1 MSLWYQITQEASN
14 RNSLWLHPFL
24 QAPGLP
30 FAEVLSEREVE
41 EAFAAEDVEFGQL
54 DGSVYTPALT
64 LWGFLSQVLHTGEL
78 RSCSAAVSRIIML
91 LVALGRDPCSSDTG
105 AYCRARA
112 KLPEV
117 VIRRLAV
124 QVGRKLESQ
133 VPADWLWQGRHVK
146 LADGTTLTMPDTPA
160 NQAAYPQ
167 NTAQKPG
174 LGFPIVRMV
183 VLLSL
188 ATGLL
193 CDMALGPYAGK
204 ETGENALLRTLW
216 DALSP
221 GDILLADRLYCSYC
235 LLALAMQRNVDCVVR
250 LHQKRRVDFRRGQC
264 IAHGDRLVQWRRP
277 QRPEWMDE
285 ATYATIPTTLRL
297 RQILVEVHE
306 PGFRVEKLVVVTTL
320 LDAQRYPAQDI
331 AALYHYRWNAELD
344 LRALKQSLAMDHLR
358 CKSPEMIRKEIWTAW
373 LGYNLI
379 RKSIAQAALLHG
391 KLPRQIGFAGA
402 RQAIAA
408 SWDRLTDAPASM
420 IHTLAAVQFEAIASH
435 NVGDRPNR
443 VEPRAVKRRP
453 KPHRLLTKPR
463 HEARKA
469 LLAAGRKRR

>member
-1 MSLWYQITQEASN
+1 MSLLYQAGREATN

-30 FAEVLSEREVE
+30 FAGVLSEGEVE
-41 EAFAAEDVEFGQL
+41 EAFAAEGGEFGQL

-78 RSCSAAVSRIIML
+78 RSCSAAVSRIIVL

-112 KLPEV
+112 KLPEA

-124 QVGRKLESQ
+124 QVGERLESQ
-133 VPADWLWQGRHVK
+133 VPADWQWYGRHVK

-160 NQAAYPQ
+160 NQQAYPQ
-167 NTAQKPG
+167 NTAQQPG

-193 CDMALGPYAGK
+193 CDLALGPYAGK

-216 DALSP
+216 DALRP
-221 GDILLADRLYCSYC
+221 GDILLGDRLYCSYC
-235 LLALAMQRNVDCVVR
+235 LLALALQRNVDAVVR
-250 LHQKRRVDFRRGQC
+250 LHQRRKADFRRGRC
-264 IAHGDRLVQWRRP
+264 VAHGDRVVEWRRP

-285 ATYATIPTTLRL
+285 ATYATIPATLRL

-320 LDAQRYPAQDI
+320 LDAKRYPAQDI

-358 CKSPEMIRKEIWTAW
+358 CQSPGMVRKEIWTAW

-379 RKSIAQAALLHG
+379 RKSIAQAALVHG

-402 RQAIAA
+402 RQAITA
-408 SWDRLTDAPASM
+408 SWDRLTDASASM
-420 IHTLAAVQFEAIASH
+420 IRTWASIQFEAIASH

-443 VEPRAVKRRP
+443 VEPRAIKRRP
-453 KPHRLLTKPR
+453 KPHRLLRKPR
-463 HEARKA
+463 QEARQE
-469 LLAAGRKRR
+469 LLTTGGKRR

>member
-1 MSLWYQITQEASN
+1 MSLWYQTRQEATN

-30 FAEVLSEREVE
+30 FAGVLSEQEVE
-41 EAFAAEDVEFGQL
+41 EAFAVEGVEFGQL

-64 LWGFLSQVLHTGEL
+64 LWGFLSQVLHTDEL
-78 RSCSAAVSRIIML
+78 RSCSAAVSRIIVL
-91 LVALGRDPCSSDTG
+91 LVAMGRDPCSSDTG

-117 VIRRLAV
+117 VLRRLAV
-124 QVGRKLESQ
+124 QVGQRLESQ
-133 VPADWLWQGRHVK
+133 VPADWLWHGRHVK
-146 LADGTTLTMPDTPA
+146 LADGTTLTMPDTLA
-160 NQAAYPQ
+160 NQQAYPQ

-216 DALSP
+216 DALPP

-235 LLALAMQRNVDCVVR
+235 LLALALQRNVDCVVR
-250 LHQKRRVDFRRGQC
+250 LHQKRRADFRRGQC
-264 IAHGDRLVQWRRP
+264 VARGDRVVEWRRP

-285 ATYATIPTTLRL
+285 ATYAAIPATLRL

-320 LDAQRYPAQDI
+320 LDAERYPTQDV

-358 CKSPEMIRKEIWTAW
+358 CKSPEMVRKEIWTAW

-379 RKSIAQAALLHG
+379 RKSIAQAALVHG
-391 KLPRQIGFAGA
+391 KLPRQIGFVGA

-408 SWDRLTDAPASM
+408 SWDRLTDASASM
-420 IHTLAAVQFEAIASH
+420 IRTLAAAQFEAIASH

-443 VEPRAVKRRP
+443 VEPRAVKRRA
-453 KPHRLLTKPR
+453 KPHKLLTKPR
-463 HEARKA
+463 REAREE
-469 LLAAGRKRR
+469 LLATGRKRR

>member
-1 MSLWYQITQEASN
+1 
-14 RNSLWLHPFL
+14 LHPFL
-24 QAPGLP
+24 QAAGLP
-30 FAEVLSEREVE
+30 FAAVLTEEEVD
-41 EAFAAEDVEFGQL
+41 EALAAEGVTFGEL

-64 LWGFLSQVLHTGEL
+64 LWGWLSQVLQTGEL
-78 RSCSAAVSRIIML
+78 RSCSAAVSRIIVL
-91 LVALGRDPCSSDTG
+91 LLALGRDPCSSDTG

-112 KLPEV
+112 KLPAV
-117 VIRRLAV
+117 VLRRLAV
-124 QVGRKLESQ
+124 QVGQKLEEQ
-133 VPADWLWQGRHVK
+133 APADWLWHGRHVK
-146 LADGTTLTMPDTPA
+146 LADGSTLTTPDTPA

-167 NTAQKPG
+167 STAQKPG

-204 ETGENALLRTLW
+204 ETGENALLRTVW

-235 LLALAMQRNVDCVVR
+235 LLALALQRNVDCVLR
-250 LHQKRRVDFRRGQC
+250 QHQRRKTDFRRGQC
-264 IAHGDRLVQWRRP
+264 IAKGDHVVVWRRP
-277 QRPEWMDE
+277 PRPEWMDE
-285 ATYATIPTTLRL
+285 ATYATIPATLRL
-297 RQILVEVHE
+297 REILVEVHE
-306 PGFRVEKLVVVTTL
+306 RGFRVEKLVVVTTL
-320 LDAQRYPAQDI
+320 LDEKRYPAEDLAQ
-331 AALYHYRWNAELD
+331 LYQYRWNAELD
-344 LRALKQSLAMDHLR
+344 LRSLKQSLAMDHLR
-358 CKSPEMIRKEIWTAW
+358 CQSPEMVRKEIWTAW

-408 SWDRLTDAPASM
+408 SWDRLSDATPPM
-420 IHTLAAVQFEAIASH
+420 IGQLATVQFETIASH
-435 NVGDRPNR
+435 EVGNRPNR

-453 KPHRLLTKPR
+453 KPHKLLTKPR
-463 HEARKA
+463 EEARKE
-469 LLAAGRKRR
+469 LLASGCKRR

>member
-1 MSLWYQITQEASN
+1 MFLLYQPRQEASK
-14 RNSLWLHPFL
+14 RNSSWLHPFF
-24 QAPGLP
+24 QVPGLP
-30 FAEVLSEREVE
+30 FAAVLTEQDVE
-41 EAFAAEDVEFGQL
+41 EAFAAEGVEFGEL
-54 DGSVYTPALT
+54 AGSVYTPALT
-64 LWGFLSQVLHTGEL
+64 LWGWLSQVLHTGEL
-78 RSCSAAVSRIIML
+78 RSCAAAVSRIVVF
-91 LVALGRDPCSSDTG
+91 LVAMGRAPCSSDTG

-124 QVGRKLESQ
+124 QVGQKLQEQ
-133 VPADWLWQGRHVK
+133 IPADWLWHGRHVK

-167 NTAQKPG
+167 NTAQRPG

-204 ETGENALLRTLW
+204 ETGESALLRELW
-216 DALSP
+216 EALKP

-250 LHQKRRVDFRRGQC
+250 LHQKRRADFRRGLC
-264 IAHGDRLVQWRRP
+264 IAQGDHVVVWQRP

-285 ATYATIPTTLRL
+285 ETYATIPPTLSL
-297 RQILVEVHE
+297 REILVEVHE
-306 PGFRVEKLVVVTTL
+306 PGFRVEKLVVVTNL
-320 LDAQRYPAQDI
+320 LDAKRYPAEDVAQ
-331 AALYHYRWNAELD
+331 LYHYRWNAELD
-344 LRALKQSLAMDHLR
+344 IRALKQSLAMDHLR
-358 CKSPEMIRKEIWTAW
+358 CQSPEMVRKEIWTAW

-379 RKSIAQAALLHG
+379 RKSIAQAALKHG
-391 KLPRQIGFAGA
+391 KLPRQISFAGA

-408 SWDRLTDAPASM
+408 SWDRLSDAPASAVRK
-420 IHTLAAVQFEAIASH
+420 LAAVQFEVIARRR
-435 NVGDRPNR
+435 VGDRPNR
-443 VEPRAVKRRP
+443 VEPRAVKRRA
-453 KPHRLLTKPR
+453 KPHKLLTKPR
-463 HEARKA
+463 QEARKE
-469 LLAAGRKRR
+469 LLTSGHKRR

>member
-1 MSLWYQITQEASN
+1 MSPLYPSQREAVN
-14 RNSLWLHPFL
+14 RNALWLTPFL

-30 FAEVLSEREVE
+30 FAAVLSEQEID
-41 EAFAAEDVEFGQL
+41 EAMAAEGVNFGQVG
-54 DGSVYTPALT
+54 GSVYTPALT
-64 LWGFLSQVLHTGEL
+64 LWASLSQVLHTGEL
-78 RSCSAAVSRIIML
+78 RSCAAAVSRVIVL
-91 LVALGRDPCSSDTG
+91 LVSLGRDPCSSDTG

-124 QVGRKLESQ
+124 QVGSRLEEKI
-133 VPADWLWQGRHVK
+133 PADWLWRGRHVK

-160 NQAAYPQ
+160 NQQAYPQ
-167 NTAQKPG
+167 STAQQPG

-204 ETGENALLRTLW
+204 ETGENALLRSLW
-216 DALSP
+216 DALQP

-235 LLALAMQRNVDCVVR
+235 LLALALQRNVDCVVR
-250 LHQKRRVDFRRGQC
+250 LHQKRRADFRRGQC
-264 IAHGDRLVQWRRP
+264 IARGDRVVEWRRP
-277 QRPEWMDE
+277 KCPEWMDE
-285 ATYATIPTTLRL
+285 ATYATIPATLRL

-320 LDAQRYPAQDI
+320 LDAERYPTQDI
-331 AALYHYRWNAELD
+331 AQLYHYRWNAELD
-344 LRALKQSLAMDHLR
+344 LRTLKQSLAMDHLR
-358 CKSPEMIRKEIWTAW
+358 CKSPQMVRKEIWTAW

-379 RKSIAQAALLHG
+379 RKSIAQAALVHG

-420 IHTLAAVQFEAIASH
+420 IRKMAAVQFEVIASH

-453 KPHRLLTKPR
+453 KPHKLLTKPR
-463 HEARKA
+463 REARA
-469 LLAAGRKRR
+469 ELLAAGRKRR

>member
-1 MSLWYQITQEASN
+1 MSLWYQTRQEATN

-30 FAEVLSEREVE
+30 FAGVLSEQEVE
-41 EAFAAEDVEFGQL
+41 EAFAVEGVEFGQL

-64 LWGFLSQVLHTGEL
+64 LWGFLSQVLHTDEL
-78 RSCSAAVSRIIML
+78 RSCSAAVSRIIVL
-91 LVALGRDPCSSDTG
+91 LVAMGRDPCSSDTG

-117 VIRRLAV
+117 VLRRLAV
-124 QVGRKLESQ
+124 QVGQRLESQ
-133 VPADWLWQGRHVK
+133 VPADWLWHGRHVK

-167 NTAQKPG
+167 NTAQQPG

-204 ETGENALLRTLW
+204 ETGENALLRSLW
-216 DALSP
+216 DAMKP

-235 LLALAMQRNVDCVVR
+235 LLALALQRNVDCVVR
-250 LHQKRRVDFRRGQC
+250 LHQRRRADFRRGQC
-264 IAHGDRLVQWRRP
+264 VARGDRLVEWRRP
-277 QRPEWMDE
+277 QRPEWMDQE
-285 ATYATIPTTLRL
+285 TYATIPPTLRL
-297 RQILVEVHE
+297 RQILVEVQE

-320 LDAQRYPAQDI
+320 LDAERYPTQAV
-331 AALYHYRWNAELD
+331 AELYHYRWNAELD

-358 CKSPEMIRKEIWTAW
+358 CKSPAMVHKEIWTAW
-373 LGYNLI
+373 LAYNLI
-379 RKSIAQAALLHG
+379 RKSIAQAALVHG
-391 KLPRQIGFAGA
+391 KLPRQISFAGA
-402 RQAIAA
+402 RQAIVA
-408 SWDRLTDAPASM
+408 SWDRLTDAPACE
-420 IHTLAAVQFEAIASH
+420 IQTLAAVQFEAIASH
-435 NVGDRPNR
+435 RVGNRPGR
-443 VEPRAVKRRP
+443 VEPRAIKRRP
-453 KPHRLLTKPR
+453 KPHKLLTKPR
-463 HEARKA
+463 REAREE